1 MLELAVLFM
10 HMDFQ
15 KASNKFYNDWTV
27 KLSFYNFLKNLD
39 NSPFFFFFKVRDGDD
54 VFAKTL
60 SQKNLKFSFQFNCS
74 VMSDSLPTP
83 CTAANPAS
91 LCITNSR
98 SLLKLVPVELVIP
111 SISSSVVPFSSCLQ
125 SFPASGSL

>member
-27 KLSFYNFLKNLD
+27 KLSFYNFVKNLD
-39 NSPFFFFFKVRDGDD
+39 NSPFFFFKVRDGDD

-60 SQKNLKFSFQFNCS
+60 SQK
-74 VMSDSLPTP
+74 
-83 CTAANPAS
+83 
-91 LCITNSR
+91 I
-98 SLLKLVPVELVIP
+98 
-111 SISSSVVPFSSCLQ
+111 
-125 SFPASGSL
+125 